1 MIEFHNDRLVP
12 PELCRILYQ
21 AVPKAWH
28 VPVRFHNRRRKDLYG
43 ERGRYPL
50 GSMYAKHN
58 VESAYIDI
66 NLNPLYEASL
76 WRSSSYTSAYTSAP
90 SSFVW
95 RKLLEVCLH
104 EFGHVATHDLALKMN
119 QHEYEA
125 EYGLGKVYL
134 ATERLANEWR
144 DLRVAKI
151 LKNNSRLGQ
160 PGHMTGYLGAR
171 LIRWKEGAKDIP
183 GCFEYI
189 AERRC
194 SWTGAQ
200 LTAGD
205 LLRQLGIEPRRYT
218 NVYRILRR
226 VSEGVGVDYV
236 DRAGRHHKLYTWG
249 DVPVLAQRLDELAWR
264 LRERHNPQH
273 QEVAERDF
281 EDYFDIPF

>member
-1 MIEFHNDRLVP
+1 MH
-12 PELCRILYQ
+12 
-21 AVPKAWH
+21 
-28 VPVRFHNRRRKDLYG
+28 
-43 ERGRYPL
+43 
-50 GSMYAKHN
+50 AKHN
-58 VESAYIDI
+58 LQSAYIDI
-66 NLNPLYEASL
+66 NLNPLYEASW
-76 WRSSSYTSAYTSAP
+76 WRHSRYTSAP

-95 RKLLEVCLH
+95 RTLLEVCLH
-104 EFGHVATHDLALKMN
+104 EFGHVATSDLAHKMN
-119 QHEYEA
+119 QHEYKA

-144 DLRVAKI
+144 DLRLANI

-160 PGHMTGYLGAR
+160 PRHMTGYLGAR
-171 LIRWKEGAKDIP
+171 LIRWKEWAKDVP
-183 GCFEYI
+183 GYFEYI

-205 LLRQLGIEPRRYT
+205 LLRQLGVEPRRYT
-218 NVYRILRR
+218 NVYRILRQ

-273 QEVAERDF
+273 QEVAKRDF

>member
-21 AVPKAWH
+21 AVPKVCH
-28 VPVRFHNRRRKDLYG
+28 VPVRFHNWRRKDLYG
-43 ERGRYPL
+43 ERGSYPL
-50 GSMYAKHN
+50 GSMRARKHN

-66 NLNPLYEASL
+66 NLNPLYEASW
-76 WRSSSYTSAYTSAP
+76 WRHSRYTSAP

-95 RKLLEVCLH
+95 RTLLEVCLH
-104 EFGHVATHDLALKMN
+104 EFGHVATRDLALKMN
-119 QHEYEA
+119 RHEYKA

-134 ATERLANEWR
+134 ATERLADEWR

-160 PGHMTGYLGAR
+160 PRHMTGYLGAR
-171 LIRWKEGAKDIP
+171 LIRWRKQVKDIP
-183 GCFEYI
+183 GCRTYI

-200 LTAGD
+200 LTVGD
-205 LLRQLGIEPRRYT
+205 VLRQLGIEPRRYT

-249 DVPVLAQRLDELAWR
+249 DVPVLAQRLDELAWK

-281 EDYFDIPF
+281 DDYFDIAF

>member
-21 AVPKAWH
+21 AVPKVCH

-43 ERGRYPL
+43 ERGSYPL
-50 GSMYAKHN
+50 GSMHGKHK
-58 VESAYIDI
+58 VESAYINI
-66 NLNPLYEASL
+66 NLNPLYEASW
-76 WRSSSYTSAYTSAP
+76 WRYPHYTSAP

-95 RKLLEVCLH
+95 RTLLEVCLH
-104 EFGHVATHDLALKMN
+104 EFGHVATHDLAHKMN
-119 QHEYEA
+119 QHEYKA

-134 ATERLANEWR
+134 ATERLADEWR

-160 PGHMTGYLGAR
+160 PRHMTGYLGAR
-171 LIRWKEGAKDIP
+171 LIRWRKQAKETS

-226 VSEGVGVDYV
+226 ASEGVGVDYV

-249 DVPVLAQRLDELAWR
+249 DVPVLAQRLDEVAWR
-264 LRERHNPQH
+264 LRERN
-273 QEVAERDF
+273 
-281 EDYFDIPF
+281 FDDGFD